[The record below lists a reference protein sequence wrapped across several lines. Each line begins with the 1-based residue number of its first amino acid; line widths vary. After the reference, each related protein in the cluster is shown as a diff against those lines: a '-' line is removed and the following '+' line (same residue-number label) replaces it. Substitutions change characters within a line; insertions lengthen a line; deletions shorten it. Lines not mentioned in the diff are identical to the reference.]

1 MNSTPGPLRDL
12 TPSSL
17 SPRPGW
23 QWAALSF
30 LATAALVLIIVAVA
44 HPFDRGSYLGLGAY
58 DAGFQDGLLRGTESA
73 HDHKVELSAI
83 AFRRGRE
90 AGRAKAQAQ
99 AANRFTVA
107 PGATSGS
114 IWLQT
119 TVAELG
125 AQSGP
130 PPAAAG
136 TGQVALQDTA
146 AYQRGYRDGYAD
158 QRDGGS

>member
-1 MNSTPGPLRDL
+1 M
-12 TPSSL
+12 
-17 SPRPGW
+17 
-23 QWAALSF
+23 
-30 LATAALVLIIVAVA
+30 AVA
-44 HPFDRGSYLGLGAY
+44 HPFDRGADSGRGAY
-58 DAGFQDGLLRGTESA
+58 DAGFQNGLLRGAESA
-73 HDHKVELSAI
+73 HDQETELSAI

-90 AGRAKAQAQ
+90 AGRAEAQAQ

-119 TVAELG
+119 TVADLS

-130 PPAAAG
+130 LAAAAG
-136 TGQVALQDTA
+136 TGEVALQDTA

-158 QRDGGS
+158 QRDGDS